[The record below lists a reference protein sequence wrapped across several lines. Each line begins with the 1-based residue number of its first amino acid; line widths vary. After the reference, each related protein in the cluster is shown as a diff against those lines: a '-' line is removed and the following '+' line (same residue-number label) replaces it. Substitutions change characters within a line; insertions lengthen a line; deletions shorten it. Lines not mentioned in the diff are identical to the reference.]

1 MPAKVAWQADPARDL
16 APAPLRQVLIIASTP
31 RVASNFFDAA
41 LTATARAGRPSEFL
55 NPQDLLESRRR
66 TGVPRLTPRGRVQNL
81 KRRLAGDPRWE
92 LTGAIDPSSLTAY
105 LRDIASRRSTP
116 NGVFAA
122 KVHSGHLLGVL
133 DRCGLGVELWGVPV
147 RWVRLRRRDRLAQ
160 AVSLVVAHQTGQWR
174 PVARQQGEPSYDLAA
189 TRTAMDEIEAWEA
202 VWERR
207 LAERPEPQL
216 SFWSEDLVA
225 DTRAAIDQTLALLGE
240 GPVSD
245 ADLPPVEEY
254 RNPDRDMRQR
264 WIERAMEESSDLAE
278 RRWAPGGAPVAEG
291 DAPG

>member
-1 MPAKVAWQADPARDL
+1 MWQADPARDL
-16 APAPLRQVLIIASTP
+16 PGSTLRQVLVIASTP

-41 LTATARAGRPSEFL
+41 LTATGRVGRPAEYL

-66 TGVPRLTPRGRVQNL
+66 AGLPRLSRRGEVQVL

-92 LTGAIDPSSLTAY
+92 LAGELDRDSLADY
-105 LRDIASRRSTP
+105 LRRIAQRRASP

-122 KVHSGHLLGVL
+122 KVHSGHLTGVL
-133 DRCGLGVELWGVPV
+133 ERAGLDVGVWEVPV

-174 PVARQQGEPSYDLAA
+174 PVGRRQGEPAYDLEA
-189 TRTAMDEIEAWEA
+189 TRVAMGEIEAWEA
-202 VWERR
+202 IWDRR

-225 DTRAAIDQTLALLGE
+225 DPGAAVAQTLAMVGE
-240 GPVSD
+240 APDGTVE
-245 ADLPPVEEY
+245 APPVEHY
-254 RNPDRDMRQR
+254 RNPEQAMREAGSEQ
-264 WIERAMEESSDLAE
+264 AMVESPDLAA
-278 RRWAPGGAPVAEG
+278 RRWAPGSAASGSTETDPVG
-291 DAPG
+291 